1 MIHPFIPALH
11 LKTDTN
17 QEMKKYPKIRIVYG
31 RRRPNS
37 KGECS
42 VEIEISHE
50 GKRKWISTGVSV
62 LPRYWKERQKKIVG
76 ISQAFDLNL
85 KIEASE
91 NFISNY
97 IRKQIVNER
106 DFSWAALD
114 AAMKTSTNSGSF
126 IEFVARQIEE
136 STDKA
141 PNTIKN
147 YKAFLSLLK
156 RYGKIQT
163 FSDIDKPSILR
174 FDDWLHKC
182 NYIQPT
188 IANYHK
194 FMKVF
199 LNKAMA
205 QELISSYPY
214 TGIRISKGKSR
225 MRRYLEM
232 DELHKIEIAEM
243 STTSQK
249 RVRDLFLFQ
258 CYTGMSYAD
267 MQRFDISKV
276 EQRGNK
282 YILRDT
288 RQKTEEEYTLV
299 LLPQAMEILARYNN
313 KLPIT
318 SNQKYNL
325 RLKEVGELADVNI
338 KLTSHMGCHTYATM
352 CLNIGISIETI
363 SKMLGHTDIK
373 TTQIY
378 AKMLHKSVEEASEKI
393 EQELIRLSKE

>member
-1 MIHPFIPALH
+1 
-11 LKTDTN
+11 
-17 QEMKKYPKIRIVYG
+17 MKKYPKIRIVYG

>member
-1 MIHPFIPALH
+1 MNFKFGH
-11 LKTDTN
+11 LKLQTCPDRS
-17 QEMKKYPKIRIVYG
+17 KFG
-31 RRRPNS
+31 WSFFSPNS
-37 KGECS
+37 QTHFLKQY
-42 VEIEISHE
+42 
-50 GKRKWISTGVSV
+50 
-62 LPRYWKERQKKIVG
+62 PKKIVG

-338 KLTSHMGCHTYATM
+338 KLTSHMEYHTYATM

>member
-1 MIHPFIPALH
+1 
-11 LKTDTN
+11 
-17 QEMKKYPKIRIVYG
+17 MKKYPKIRIVYG

-338 KLTSHMGCHTYATM
+338 KLTSHMGRHTYATM

>member
-338 KLTSHMGCHTYATM
+338 KLTSHMGRHTYATM